1 MKLLLVSALLRAR
14 GAPPPLALARRLRA
28 SLGPQALLLAL
39 ALAVPTAAQPP
50 AGDTAVREVVRAY
63 LDARDRGDAAAVKA
77 LFTEDADQLTS
88 SGEWRRGQ
96 AALVTGTLASSK
108 GNPGAR
114 SIAIETVRF
123 PAPGV
128 AVADGRYEIS
138 GGGAAARRMWTS
150 FLLVHGGDRWRIA
163 AIRNMLPAPQ
173 VGGTAA
179 AVAAD
184 ATLVYVGTYT
194 RGKSGSQGI
203 YAFRLDPSAQT
214 LVPIGLA
221 AETPN
226 PSFLEIDRARGL
238 VFAVNEVD
246 QFEGKPGGAVSAFS
260 IDRATGK
267 LTLINQQAS
276 MGRGPCHLIIDKTG
290 RHLLIANYGSG
301 TVAVVPVAADG
312 RLGPAT
318 AVVQHT
324 GSSVNPERQKG
335 PHAHCMAL
343 DAANR
348 FAFACDLGLD
358 KVLTY
363 RFDAARGTLQPHDP
377 PFTALQPGAGPR
389 HMAFTPDG
397 RHAYVLN
404 EMHST
409 VTAFSYD
416 AAAGALKEL
425 QTLPTIPAGFTG
437 RNSGAEIAV
446 HPSGK
451 FVYASNRGHDSIAV
465 FTIDSA
471 KGTLTFVANEPI
483 GGRTPRHFGIDPAGE
498 WMTVAGQA
506 SDTLLTARI
515 DPATGRFKPAAAPVS
530 APTPVFVGFVG
541 SAR

>member
-1 MKLLLVSALLRAR
+1 MKLMKLVLCLLVLML
-14 GAPPPLALARRLRA
+14 
-28 SLGPQALLLAL
+28 
-39 ALAVPTAAQPP
+39 TAAPATQPP
-50 AGDTAVREVVRAY
+50 ASDTAVREVVRAY
-63 LDARDRGDAAAVKA
+63 LDARDRGDAAAIKA

-96 AALVTGTLASSK
+96 EALVTGTLASSK

-114 SIAIETVRF
+114 SISIETVRF
-123 PAPGV
+123 PSPGV
-128 AVADGRYEIS
+128 AVADGRYEIA
-138 GGGAAARRMWTS
+138 GAGAARRMWTS

-163 AIRNMLPAPQ
+163 AIRNMLPAAQAGPAPTT
-173 VGGTAA
+173 VP
-179 AVAAD
+179 AD

-194 RGKSGSQGI
+194 RGKSVSQGI
-203 YAFRLDPSAQT
+203 YAYRLDATAQT

-221 AETPN
+221 AATPN

-246 QFEGKPGGAVSAFS
+246 EFAGKPTGAVSAFS
-260 IDRATGK
+260 IDRTTGK
-267 LTLINQQAS
+267 LTLINQQPS
-276 MGRGPCHLIIDKTG
+276 MGRGPCHIIIDRTG

-301 TVAVVPVAADG
+301 TVAVLPVAADG
-312 RLGPAT
+312 RIGPAT
-318 AVVQHT
+318 AVVQHS

-358 KVLTY
+358 KVLAY
-363 RFDAARGTLQPHDP
+363 RFDAATGTLQPHDP
-377 PFTALQPGAGPR
+377 PFTALAPGAGPR

-404 EMHST
+404 ELHST
-409 VTAFSYD
+409 ITAFAYD
-416 AAAGALKEL
+416 GAAGVLKEL

-437 RNSGAEIAV
+437 VNSGAEIAV

-465 FTIDSA
+465 FSIDA
-471 KGTLTFVANEPI
+471 GKGTLTFVAHEPI
-483 GGRTPRHFGIDPAGE
+483 GGRTPRHFGLDPSGE
-498 WMTVAGQA
+498 WMTIAGQA
-506 SDTLLTARI
+506 SDTLLTGRI
-515 DPATGRFKPAAAPVS
+515 DPATGRFKPAGPPLS
-530 APTPVFVGFVG
+530 APTPVFVGFVPPP
-541 SAR
+541 AR

>member
-1 MKLLLVSALLRAR
+1 MKLLLSVVALMLSA
-14 GAPPPLALARRLRA
+14 AP
-28 SLGPQALLLAL
+28 
-39 ALAVPTAAQPP
+39 TAQPP
-50 AGDTAVREVVRAY
+50 ADDTAVRDVVRTY
-63 LDARDRGDAAAVKA
+63 LEARDRGDAAAIKA

-108 GNPGAR
+108 GNPGTR
-114 SIAIETVRF
+114 SISIETVRF

-128 AVADGRYEIS
+128 AVADGRYEIT
-138 GGGAAARRMWTS
+138 GGGSERRMWTS

-163 AIRNMLPAPQ
+163 AIRNMLPATQ
-173 VGGTAA
+173 GAA
-179 AVAAD
+179 AAPAVPAD

-194 RGKSGSQGI
+194 RGKSRSQGI
-203 YAFRLDPSAQT
+203 YAYRLDAASQT

-221 AETPN
+221 AESPN

-238 VFAVNEVD
+238 LFAVNEVD
-246 QFEGKPGGAVSAFS
+246 EFQGKPGGAVSAFS
-260 IDRATGK
+260 IDRSTGK
-267 LTLINQQAS
+267 LTLINQQPS

-324 GSSVNPERQKG
+324 GSSVNPDRQKG

-363 RFDAARGTLQPHDP
+363 RFDAAKGTLQPHDP
-377 PFTALQPGAGPR
+377 PFTPLQPGAGPR

-409 VTAFSYD
+409 VTAFAYD
-416 AAAGALKEL
+416 AAAGVLKEL

-437 RNSGAEIAV
+437 QNSGAEIAA

-465 FTIDSA
+465 FSIDTS
-471 KGTLTFVANEPI
+471 KGTLTLVANEAI

-498 WMTVAGQA
+498 WITVAGQA

-515 DPATGRFKPAAAPVS
+515 DPATGRFKPASAPVT

-541 SAR
+541 R

>member
-1 MKLLLVSALLRAR
+1 MKLMLCLLAVMLSA
-14 GAPPPLALARRLRA
+14 APP
-28 SLGPQALLLAL
+28 
-39 ALAVPTAAQPP
+39 TQPP
-50 AGDTAVREVVRAY
+50 AADTAVREVVRAY
-63 LDARDRGDAAAVKA
+63 LDARDRADAAAVKA

-114 SIAIETVRF
+114 SISIETVRF

-128 AVADGRYEIS
+128 AVADGRYEIT
-138 GGGAAARRMWTS
+138 GGGNERRMWTS

-173 VGGTAA
+173 PGSAA
-179 AVAAD
+179 PAAAAD

-194 RGKSGSQGI
+194 RGKSRSQGI
-203 YAFRLDPSAQT
+203 YAYRLDAASQT
-214 LVPIGLA
+214 LVPVGLA
-221 AETPN
+221 AESPN

-238 VFAVNEVD
+238 LFAVNEVD
-246 QFEGKPGGAVSAFS
+246 EFDGKSGGAVSAFS
-260 IDRATGK
+260 IDRTTGK

-276 MGRGPCHLIIDKTG
+276 MGRGPCHLVLDKSG
-290 RHLLIANYGSG
+290 RYLLVANYGSG
-301 TVAVVPVAADG
+301 TVAAVPVAADG
-312 RLGPAT
+312 RLGPAS

-363 RFDAARGTLQPHDP
+363 RFDADKGTLQPHDR

-409 VTAFSYD
+409 VTAFAYD
-416 AAAGALKEL
+416 ASAGVLKEL
-425 QTLPTIPAGFTG
+425 QTLPTIPPGFTG
-437 RNSGAEIAV
+437 QNSGAEIAV

-465 FTIDSA
+465 FTIDGS
-471 KGTLTFVANEPI
+471 KGTLTLVANEPI

-498 WMTVAGQA
+498 WITVAGQA

-515 DPATGRFKPAAAPVS
+515 DPATGRFKPAPAPVT
-530 APTPVFVGFVG
+530 APTPVFVGFLPPNG
-541 SAR
+541 R